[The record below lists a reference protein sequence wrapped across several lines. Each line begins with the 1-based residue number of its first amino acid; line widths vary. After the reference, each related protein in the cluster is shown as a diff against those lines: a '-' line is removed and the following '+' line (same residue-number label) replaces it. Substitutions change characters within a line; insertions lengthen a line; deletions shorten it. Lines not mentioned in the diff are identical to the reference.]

1 MKTKVPPTTKERSRL
16 HTQLQRLVDKIHG
29 KDNEGERYA
38 RVQVQ
43 DRRDGHWPFIRPV
56 PRIPWEDPTAEQFEA
71 ALDAAASNIH
81 AVAGDMESVRR
92 DIQAYLQR
100 ATQDKTIR
108 AIARKVLGETCAVG
122 EAYSRYDNAQ
132 PFCQWKTLQRID
144 DGSTSKAYRYDYFK
158 VYPFDAVGF
167 EAWLKQGKKT
177 LLKENKN
184 VVGWYV
190 RVDGAVGITLS
201 ALAEIPEE
209 ERPKHIAAR
218 RARREFLEAHAA
230 EVNASAVKI
239 EAEIRTKGK
248 K

>member
-1 MKTKVPPTTKERSRL
+1 MTKAPPTTKERTRL
-16 HTQLQRLVDKIHG
+16 YTQLQRLVDKLHG
-29 KDNEGERYA
+29 KDEEGERYA

-43 DRRDGHWPFIRPV
+43 DRRDGRWPYVRPI

-71 ALDAAASNIH
+71 ALDAAASNVH
-81 AVAGDMESVRR
+81 CVAEDMEHVRR

-100 ATQDKTIR
+100 DTQGRVIR

-132 PFCQWKTLQRID
+132 PFCQWKTLQKLD
-144 DGSTSKAYRYDYFK
+144 EGSTSKAYRYDYFNLW
-158 VYPFDAVGF
+158 PFGATAF
-167 EAWLKQGKKT
+167 EDWLKQGKKT

-190 RVDGAVGITLS
+190 RVDGAVGVTLS

-218 RARREFLEAHAA
+218 RARREFLETHAA
-230 EVNASAVKI
+230 EVTASAAKI
-239 EAEIRTKGK
+239 EAELRAKGK